1 MQPQPLRACAPSGNL
16 TKCAGGRPPK
26 LLGGSTSRALCKV
39 SRCQV
44 AEERVQ
50 LLQLT
55 KGLLV
60 KRLLAAG
67 YEDSEIRSMERE
79 HDKARQRGL
88 AVGQSTG
95 AV

>member
-1 MQPQPLRACAPSGNL
+1 ME
-16 TKCAGGRPPK
+16 
-26 LLGGSTSRALCKV
+26 
-39 SRCQV
+39 
-44 AEERVQ
+44 EERVQ

-79 HDKARQRGL
+79 HDKACQRGL
-88 AVGQSTG
+88 AVGQNTG
-95 AV
+95 AL